1 MDERVSLK
9 LHFDIAATESVQNI
23 LYLSEKRHALEMIG
37 DNYQNNKKTF
47 CNILD
52 MLRLLK

>member
-1 MDERVSLK
+1 MRVSLK
-9 LHFDIAATESVQNI
+9 LHFDIAATESVQNL
-23 LYLSEKRHALEMIG
+23 LYLSQKRHALETIG
-37 DNYQNNKKTF
+37 DNYQNNRKTF